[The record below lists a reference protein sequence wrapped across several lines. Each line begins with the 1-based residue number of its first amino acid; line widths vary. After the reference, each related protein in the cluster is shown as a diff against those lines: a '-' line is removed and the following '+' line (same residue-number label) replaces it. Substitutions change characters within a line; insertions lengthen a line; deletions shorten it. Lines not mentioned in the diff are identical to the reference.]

1 MRPQSP
7 SGRPFCGPA
16 HPGRLDY
23 KDLVDLRQAVTLRT
37 LAGRALGTVDV
48 TGATS
53 IAELKQAARAALA
66 AAAVKE
72 SGGEADEADEEVSE
86 EVDEEADG
94 EASEGVDEMVDGMV
108 DGMSEVEAK
117 RKLKEMLRDAGPRKR
132 SRSGGAAW
140 DDRSDPDAPPSPP
153 SPGAV

>member
-66 AAAVKE
+66 AAAAKE
-72 SGGEADEADEEVSE
+72 SGGEADEEVSE